1 MINITVNELFGSTP
15 VYKIYASI
23 IKSITL
29 AFLGHDPLVKWLLYN
44 MIRVVMA
51 CKTNEKKKKTHTFQN
66 TGRKLSW
73 NY

>member
-29 AFLGHDPLVKWLLYN
+29 AFLGHDPLVK
-44 MIRVVMA
+44 
-51 CKTNEKKKKTHTFQN
+51 
-66 TGRKLSW
+66 
-73 NY
+73 